1 MTTIIT
7 SHYYM
12 TFGYAKLLA
21 IPRRDVFHRSRAQRS
36 SSRSHG
42 RVRVVGAVTTTMYL
56 PVRRP
61 TQQLLN
67 GDGHLR
73 FILSH
78 VYTIILSPEAVST
91 IVIIVTGRR

>member
-1 MTTIIT
+1 MILFPFPR
-7 SHYYM
+7 S
-12 TFGYAKLLA
+12 G
-21 IPRRDVFHRSRAQRS
+21 PRRGGGYEYDV
-36 SSRSHG
+36 
-42 RVRVVGAVTTTMYL
+42 

-67 GDGHLR
+67 GNGHLR

-91 IVIIVTGRR
+91 IVIIVTGSIVRVVRSNSSRYQLPSGIIAITIILLE